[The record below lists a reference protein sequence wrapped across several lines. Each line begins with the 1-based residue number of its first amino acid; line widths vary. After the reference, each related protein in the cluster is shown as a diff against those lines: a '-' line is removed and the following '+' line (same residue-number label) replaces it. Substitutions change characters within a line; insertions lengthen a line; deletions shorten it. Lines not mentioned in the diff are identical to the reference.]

1 VSLANRSLAASAHR
15 LQKGINTKQREPCHH
30 NCSNFGTKVVK
41 DFIFIKKKKK
51 KKNNDVQRKPCHQN
65 CDLWQGGCEKKS
77 NYNRKK
83 KKKKTLYYIASR
95 ARQDSATFGCK
106 GSTCTGIKVEH
117 I

>member
-1 VSLANRSLAASAHR
+1 MMYRGSPAIRTA
-15 LQKGINTKQREPCHH
+15 T
-30 NCSNFGTKVVK
+30 FGKEVVRKKV
-41 DFIFIKKKKK
+41 IIT
-51 KKNNDVQRKPCHQN
+51 
-65 CDLWQGGCEKKS
+65 G
-77 NYNRKK
+77 KK